1 MLEIQSLH
9 AGYGAIEV
17 IHGIDISVRA
27 GEIVALIGA
36 NGAGKTTLLRCIS
49 GLLRP
54 RSGRIVFEG
63 AEIHRLAPDR
73 IVRAGVVQCPE
84 GRLVLGR
91 MTVHENLQLGAF
103 TRQDADAIGRDMARV
118 QELFPILSRRMKQM
132 AGTLSGGEQQ
142 MLAIARSLMGAPRL
156 LMLDEPS
163 LGVAPLVVHA
173 IFEAIQQIQRQGVT
187 VLLVEQNATR
197 ALEIADR
204 AYALE
209 LGRVSAE
216 GDAAALLGDDRV
228 RKAYLGL

>member
-1 MLEIQSLH
+1 
-9 AGYGAIEV
+9 
-17 IHGIDISVRA
+17 
-27 GEIVALIGA
+27 
-36 NGAGKTTLLRCIS
+36 
-49 GLLRP
+49 
-54 RSGRIVFEG
+54 
-63 AEIHRLAPDR
+63 
-73 IVRAGVVQCPE
+73 
-84 GRLVLGR
+84 

-103 TRQDADAIGRDMARV
+103 TRQDADAIERDMARV